1 MINLAG
7 TYTRGLGFFLTR
19 RSLNGYCGIDLSWYS
34 VSSKFAVYKCKDW
47 RDFVDF
53 QYKNY

>member
-1 MINLAG
+1 MIYLAG
-7 TYTRGLGFFLTR
+7 TYTRGPVFLTR
-19 RSLNGYCGIDLSWYS
+19 RSLNGYCGINLSWYR
-34 VSSKFAVYKCKDW
+34 VSSKFAVFKCKDW